1 MTLMGR
7 KFFILLR
14 TVFDLLWL
22 VLGCG
27 KLWIADGIWNAM
39 PNCKTVS
46 VTQVIFKFQV
56 GTALTGVRDKSCVG
70 SSVIGT
76 QCKY

>member
-7 KFFILLR
+7 NFFILLR

-39 PNCKTVS
+39 PNLQDGQCNS
-46 VTQVIFKFQV
+46 SYFQV
-56 GTALTGVRDKSCVG
+56 AK
-70 SSVIGT
+70 
-76 QCKY
+76 